1 MTATRGA
8 SDHFGFDGVC
18 RSVRCESDNS
28 MSPRGTHS
36 RNLLLAAM
44 VAASLLYCGT
54 AAGQTTG
61 TETAQSA
68 ANAGIEE
75 VVVTATR
82 RAETLDK
89 VPISISAFTDAKMEE
104 LDVKSFADLA
114 RFTPG
119 VTFDDDSKNIS
130 IRGIDSSAGTGTTG
144 IYIDDT
150 PIQIRVLGLNSNN
163 TLPTVF
169 DLDRVEVLRGPQGTL
184 FGAGSEGGTVRYIT
198 PQPSL
203 NDYSGKAHTEMS
215 VTEDGRPSYEQGVAF
230 GGPIIDDELGFRVSA
245 WARRDSGWIDRVN
258 DQTDA
263 VTRPDS
269 NGTDTYVVRGALAWE
284 PIPNL
289 RITPAIDYQNRQQH
303 DIDDYWVGIS
313 DPGAGEFRSGT
324 PDTMADKDRYYLASL
339 NIAYDFSGMSLISN
353 SSYFNRTERVG
364 GYSGTLYNLSFFQQS
379 LNVAQQV
386 ADNGPSYQYGAD
398 PAGVACS
405 PGQCRTDLYPLLTPT
420 GINLPGMPNY
430 IAQNHIS
437 NVQHDVTQE
446 VRLQSSDPNAR
457 VIWVVGF
464 FFSYNTQESREEIND
479 PELPALTQYLWNE
492 SMLQLWGENLLP
504 NGDDYINDT
513 LGHDR
518 QIAGFSDVTYALTD
532 TLKITAGIRYA
543 FTHFDFTNFADGPQN
558 FGPTGGPGHKDE
570 TPLTPKGGVNYQ
582 VTPDDMLYATVA
594 KGYRIGGANPPIPEQ
609 ECAAD
614 LTTLGIAATP
624 SSYSSDNVLSYE
636 VGAKDKFF
644 GGQIETSESAY
655 HIDWNRIQQ
664 SVYLTS
670 CGFRFTTNLG
680 PAVSDGF
687 DFEGQAHIG
696 DAIELDAAVG
706 YTDAHYSASSQM
718 QGADPSGAVI
728 VFKGDSLG
736 VSPWTLALG
745 AEYDFSIRG
754 RDGFIRADYEFASRD
769 DRLTPSRQ
777 PGSGTYDPN
786 LVPDPA
792 TNFVSMRAGTTIGD
806 WDFALFMQNVLN
818 AHPQLDLNHQD
829 QYTQLYEATTF
840 RPRTMGIAIN
850 YRY

>member
-1 MTATRGA
+1 MKRGVPA
-8 SDHFGFDGVC
+8 PSSARVG
-18 RSVRCESDNS
+18 
-28 MSPRGTHS
+28 RG
-36 RNLLLAAM
+36 LLLASTL
-44 VAASLLYCGT
+44 AAAIAPCGP
-54 AAGQTTG
+54 AAAQTEGG
-61 TETAQSA
+61 TSA

-82 RAETLDK
+82 RAESLDK
-89 VPISISAFTDAKMEE
+89 VPISVSAFTDAKMEE

-114 RFTPG
+114 KFTPG
-119 VTFDDDSKNIS
+119 VAYDPGSKDIS

-150 PIQIRVLGLNSNN
+150 PIQIRVLGINSNN

-203 NDYSGKAHTEMS
+203 TDYSGKAHSEIS
-215 VTEDGRPSYEQGVAF
+215 VTQNGDPSYELGAAF
-230 GGPIIDDELGFRVSA
+230 GGPIVDDVLGFRVSA
-245 WARRDSGWIDRVN
+245 WGRRDGGWIDRV
-258 DQTDA
+258 DYQTDA
-263 VTRPDS
+263 VTKPDS
-269 NGTDTYVVRGALAWE
+269 NGTDTYVVRGALTWA
-284 PIPNL
+284 PIPDL

-303 DIDDYWVGIS
+303 DIDDYWVAIS
-313 DPGAGEFRSGT
+313 NPDAGQFRSGT
-324 PDTMADKDRYYLASL
+324 PDTMADKDRYYLESL
-339 NIAYDFSGMSLISN
+339 NIDYDFSGMSLISN
-353 SSYFNRTERVG
+353 TSYFNRTERVG

-386 ADNGPSYQYGAD
+386 ADNGPAYQYGAD
-398 PAGVACS
+398 PGGSPCA
-405 PGQCRTDLYPLLTPT
+405 PGQCRINLYPLLTPT
-420 GINLPGMPNY
+420 GINLPGMPDY
-430 IAQNHIS
+430 VAQNHIS
-437 NVQHDVTQE
+437 NLQRDVTQE
-446 VRLQSSDPNAR
+446 IRLQSSDPTSPFT
-457 VIWVVGF
+457 WVVGF
-464 FFSYNTQESREEIND
+464 FFAYNTQESREEIND
-479 PELPALTQYLWNE
+479 PELPALTKYLWNE

-518 QIAGFSDVTYALTD
+518 QIAGFSDVTYAVTD
-532 TLKITAGIRYA
+532 QLKITAGIRYA
-543 FTHFDFTNFADGPQN
+543 FTHFDFINFANGPQN
-558 FGPTGGPGHKDE
+558 FGPTGGPGFKDE
-570 TPLTPKGGVNYQ
+570 TPLTPKGGVSYQ
-582 VTPDDMLYATVA
+582 VTPDDMLYTTVA

-624 SSYSSDNVLSYE
+624 SSYGSDNVLSYE

-644 GGQIETSESAY
+644 GGALETSESAY
-655 HIDWNRIQQ
+655 HIDWSRIQQ

-680 PAVSDGF
+680 PAVSNGF
-687 DFEGQAHIG
+687 DLQAQG
-696 DAIELDAAVG
+696 RLFDSVLLDLSTG
-706 YTDAHYSASSQM
+706 YTDAYYSASSKM
-718 QGADPSGAVI
+718 QGASSNGAII
-728 VFKGDSLG
+728 VYRGDSLG
-736 VSPWTLALG
+736 ISPWTVALG
-745 AEYDFSIRG
+745 AEYDFSAFG

-769 DRLTPSRQ
+769 DRLTPQRQ
-777 PGSGTYDPN
+777 PGSGTYDPH

-806 WDFALFMQNVLN
+806 WDFALFMENVLD

-829 QYTQLYEATTF
+829 QYTELYEATTF
-840 RPRTMGIAIN
+840 RPRTTGIAIN